1 MNSLPEA
8 TTAGRVA
15 PWAPGAA
22 NVLLA
27 NMPALD
33 DVSKL
38 TCLWGGMISVAVP
51 GQMTEDIP

>member
-1 MNSLPEA
+1 MPVHPEHRRA
-8 TTAGRVA
+8 HGHRARRT
-15 PWAPGAA
+15 
-22 NVLLA
+22 VLLA

-51 GQMTEDIP
+51 GSDDRDIP